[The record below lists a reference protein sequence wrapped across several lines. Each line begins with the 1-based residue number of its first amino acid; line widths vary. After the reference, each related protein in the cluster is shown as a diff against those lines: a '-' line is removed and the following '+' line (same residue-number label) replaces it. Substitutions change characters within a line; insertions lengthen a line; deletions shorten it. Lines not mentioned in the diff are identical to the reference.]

1 MTSPISTILSAALLA
16 LSGAAGVHAQTM
28 LKQRPADPEPQSQ
41 AGATAAPQ
49 TTANLPDACKL
60 LQQSDLEAVFPG
72 RPITAKG
79 PTLSPVYKGPQY
91 NESCMY
97 TVKLPSP
104 TSKMEQSKFAS
115 VTIVKWGGQ
124 VDGRDGSAATFASIR
139 STQEKLAADP
149 KLNVKVEPVSGVA
162 DEAIM
167 DTSSSRVAVRVRKA
181 DLVYV
186 VSLDIYSPQTQPN
199 TVALAAQVAKRWS
212 PNVGMIEAA
221 TSIAPNSTVDIPE
234 DKRVSTTAPA
244 DRWPDA
250 CALLTPEDV
259 RSVFGDMTVDQPR
272 KYMGQLTHES
282 RIDRVE
288 DLPKPIG
295 CEYQAKRSDLK
306 DGQRKIVTNSIKLSV
321 SNVAASTDFAKKHYE
336 SSRKVGDA
344 KTEVAGVGD
353 EASISPMNTV
363 YIRKGVLT
371 VELRVAGDMRD
382 RALYDDATRRANE
395 LAKRVSVKL
404 P

>member
-1 MTSPISTILSAALLA
+1 MKSPTLTVCSAVLLTLVGGAALQ
-16 LSGAAGVHAQTM
+16 AQTM
-28 LKQRPADPEPQSQ
+28 LKQRPADTEPQPQ
-41 AGATAAPQ
+41 AGVSPAPQ

-60 LQQSDLEAVFPG
+60 LQQSDLEALFPG
-72 RPITAKG
+72 RPIAAKG

-104 TSKMEQSKFAS
+104 TSKLESAKFAS

-124 VDGRDGSAATFASIR
+124 VEGRDGSAAVFANIR

-149 KLNVKVEPVSGVA
+149 KLNVKLEPVSGVA

-167 DTSSSRVAVRVRKA
+167 DTSSSRVAVRARKA

-186 VSLDIYSPQTQPN
+186 VSLDSYSPQTAPN
-199 TVALAAQVAKRWS
+199 TVALATQVAKRWS

-244 DRWPDA
+244 DQWPDA

-259 RSVFGDMTVDQPR
+259 RSVFGDMTIDPPR

-288 DLPKPIG
+288 DLPKPVG

-321 SNVAASTDFAKKHYE
+321 SNVAANADFAKKHYE
-336 SSRKVGDA
+336 ISRKVGDA
-344 KTEVAGVGD
+344 KAEVAGVGD
-353 EASISPMNTV
+353 EASISPLNTV

-382 RALYDDATRRANE
+382 RALYDDAARRAGE

>member
-1 MTSPISTILSAALLA
+1 
-16 LSGAAGVHAQTM
+16 
-28 LKQRPADPEPQSQ
+28 
-41 AGATAAPQ
+41 
-49 TTANLPDACKL
+49 
-60 LQQSDLEAVFPG
+60 
-72 RPITAKG
+72 
-79 PTLSPVYKGPQY
+79 
-91 NESCMY
+91 
-97 TVKLPSP
+97 
-104 TSKMEQSKFAS
+104 MEQSKFAS

-124 VDGRDGSAATFASIR
+124 VDGRDGSAASFASIR
-139 STQEKLAADP
+139 STQERLAADP
-149 KLNVKVEPVSGVA
+149 KLNVKVEQVGGVA

-167 DTSSSRVAVRVRKA
+167 DTSSSRVAVRARKA

-186 VSLDIYSPQTQPN
+186 VSLDSYSPQTAPN
-199 TVALAAQVAKRWS
+199 TVALATQVAKRWS
-212 PNVGMIEAA
+212 PNVGMVEAA
-221 TSIAPNSTVDIPE
+221 TSITPNSTVDIPE

-244 DRWPDA
+244 DQWPDA

-259 RSVFGDMTVDQPR
+259 RSVFGDMTIDPPR
-272 KYMGQLTHES
+272 KYMGTLSHES

-288 DLPKPIG
+288 NLPKPIG

-321 SNVAASTDFAKKHYE
+321 SNVAANPDVARKHYE

-353 EASISPMNTV
+353 EASISPLNTI

-371 VELRVAGDMRD
+371 VELRVGGDMRD
-382 RALYDDATRRANE
+382 RALFDDATRRANE